1 MAEEKVERFYDWF
14 LRVLEEGEFIDQRYP
29 VKGFIVHRPNA
40 AIIEKH
46 VYDMIEGELEKE
58 GHKRSMFPSVVLK
71 SFFEKEAEHAE
82 GFAPEVFWL
91 EPIKGESEERLA
103 LRPTSETI
111 MYYMYALWVR
121 SYRDLPMKLYQSC
134 QIWRLDT
141 KATKALLRDREFYW
155 IEAHDVFRTPGEA
168 EEQVLTDER
177 IMQKTVWERLGIPFV
192 FLKRPEW
199 DKFPGGE
206 ATYAFETLAPDGRA
220 LQFGTTHNLGQK
232 FSKSFEIQYL
242 DEDGEKK
249 MPYQTCFGP
258 GVSRIL
264 ACLIAVHGDDKGAVL
279 PFEVAPVQVVV
290 VPVLFKDNMKE
301 KVMEKAR
308 ELHKTLSKDY
318 RVVLDDSD
326 KTPGNKYYHWELRG
340 VPIRIEVGPR
350 DVEAGKVTLVPR
362 DTGEKKQVPEENVLD
377 AVKEEAAAMLERM
390 KEKAKK
396 DFESRVAEASSMEE
410 LGKKLDEVRGF
421 VKVPFCDV
429 ESFDGLAC
437 ADEIGERFKAFV
449 RGVPAH
455 NPEKPPEG
463 ARCIVCGKPAKHIVW
478 VSRSY

>member
-1 MAEEKVERFYDWF
+1 MKSKKADFYEWF
-14 LRVLEEGEFIDQRYP
+14 LNVLEEGEFVDQRYP
-29 VKGFIVHRPNA
+29 AKGFVVHRPNA
-40 AIIEKH
+40 AITEKKI
-46 VYDMIEGELEKE
+46 YDMLETELEKE
-58 GHKRSMFPSVVLK
+58 GHGRSMFPSVVLK

-91 EPIKGESEERLA
+91 EPIKGESGEKLA

-111 MYYMYALWVR
+111 MYYMYSLWIR

-155 IEAHDVFRTPGEA
+155 IEAHDVFRTEEEA
-168 EEQVLTDER
+168 RERVELDEKLIER
-177 IMQKTVWERLGIPFV
+177 TVWQKMGIPF
-192 FLKRPEW
+192 FFFRRPEW
-199 DKFPGGE
+199 DKFPGAN
-206 ATYAFETLAPDGRA
+206 ATYAFETLAPDGKA

-232 FSKSFEIQYL
+232 FSKTFGIEYL

-258 GVSRIL
+258 GVSRIFASL
-264 ACLIAVHGDDKGAVL
+264 LAVHGDDKGAVL
-279 PFEVAPVQVVV
+279 PFEVAPVQIVI
-290 VPVLFKDNMKE
+290 VPILFKGQESVMK
-301 KVMEKAR
+301 KA
-308 ELHKTLSKDY
+308 EEVYGLLSEQF

-340 VPIRIEVGPR
+340 VPLRIEIGPR
-350 DVEAGKVTLVPR
+350 DVEKNAVTLVAR
-362 DTGEKKQVPEENVLD
+362 DTGEKKQVSEKGLLD
-377 AVKEEAAAMLERM
+377 TVREEAGRMLERM

-396 DFESRVAEASSMEE
+396 DFDSRVAEAATLEE
-410 LGKKLDEVRGF
+410 LGEKLDKVKGF
-421 VKVPFCDV
+421 VKVPFCDID
-429 ESFDGLAC
+429 SFSALPC
-437 ADEIGERFKAFV
+437 ADKIGEKFKAFV

-455 NPEKPPEG
+455 NPEKPVAG
-463 ARCIVCGKPAKHIVW
+463 SKCVVCGKPAKHIVY